1 MNMSHSGGF
10 LLSGI
15 KVGNEVVKVEQ
26 KGKFVGAG
34 MAAYV
39 YSGRKSNKKGK
50 KIVEELKT

>member
-1 MNMSHSGGF
+1 MSHSGGF